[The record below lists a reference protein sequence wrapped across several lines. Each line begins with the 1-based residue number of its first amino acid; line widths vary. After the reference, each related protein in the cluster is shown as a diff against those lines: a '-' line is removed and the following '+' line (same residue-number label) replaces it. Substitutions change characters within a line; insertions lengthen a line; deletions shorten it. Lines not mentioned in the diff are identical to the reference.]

1 MGLEE
6 LAKRVAN
13 TGRLGMSQ
21 AIAEQLK
28 LPSEDVARGQL
39 MAMTEGGRGPLGVYL
54 LAMYVVDDTDLIGAG
69 EIYWWSIP
77 VLLDS
82 GGKARWGASL
92 GLPAGAAPHKCG
104 SLEWMTNLPLEDLPL
119 LAVIPEGDDASACVL
134 RLGVYDDDG
143 QPANV
148 AAALAKGYETLA
160 GCKRDGLPGA
170 GQIVTPVREA
180 IMKALVGQEDDVLLD
195 EDVTIPCGQKGQLQV
210 GFVASAIS
218 AKVRVYYVVVDEQRT
233 DTAGP
238 IVLKKKGDS
247 ARLAFASSLERGG
260 RVSIFARG
268 ADVRSEVFGTLSV
281 EQPFAGKVLD
291 AALAKQLDSGIEVT
305 ADGAARVIAFYTPP

>member
-1 MGLEE
+1 M
-6 LAKRVAN
+6 
-13 TGRLGMSQ
+13 TQ

-28 LPSEDVARGQL
+28 VPSADVARGQL
-39 MAMTEGGRGPLGVYL
+39 MAMTDGGRGPLGIYL
-54 LAMYVVDDTDLIGAG
+54 LAMYVVDDTDLVGAG

-77 VLLDS
+77 VLLDTA
-82 GGKARWGASL
+82 GKARWGAAL

-119 LAVIPEGDDASACVL
+119 LAVIPEGDDAAACVL

-180 IMKALVGQEDDVLLD
+180 IMKALVGQEDDVLID
-195 EDVTIPCGQKGQLQV
+195 EDVTIPCGAKGQLQV
-210 GFVASAIS
+210 GFVASAMS

-281 EQPFAGKVLD
+281 EHPFTAKVLD
-291 AALAKQLDSGIEVT
+291 AALAKQLDSGIDVT